1 MSSDTTPRQH
11 LSDARHHAHAP
22 AAGDHGGP
30 PSDEGNTVNRRSW
43 AVLTIAL
50 TAQILVVLDISVTS
64 MAGIPAI
71 SGTARAATPA
81 SHAGLA
87 SGFLMTGHE
96 VGAALGVAVL
106 SAVATSAGSLTSPA
120 GVVAGFSRG
129 FVAAAVIAALVAVVA
144 FVRMPSPRV
153 AGGAPMHMH

>member
-50 TAQILVVLDISVTS
+50 TAQILVVLAISVPS
-64 MAGIPAI
+64 MAGI
-71 SGTARAATPA
+71 PA

-106 SAVATSAGSLTSPA
+106 SAVATSAGSLTTAPGA
-120 GVVAGFSRG
+120 VDGFSRG
-129 FVAAAVIAALVAVVA
+129 FLAAAGLAVVVAVVA
-144 FVRMPSPRV
+144 FTRMPATRAS
-153 AGGAPMHMH
+153 AGAGMHMHH

>member
-1 MSSDTTPRQH
+1 MSSDTASRQH
-11 LSDARHHAHAP
+11 LSDARHHAQAP

-30 PSDEGNTVNRRSW
+30 PSDEGNTVIRRSW

-64 MAGIPAI
+64 MAGIPA
-71 SGTARAATPA
+71 

-106 SAVATSAGSLTSPA
+106 PAVATSAGSLASAT
-120 GVVAGFSRG
+120 GVAAGFSSG
-129 FVAAAVIAALVAVVA
+129 FTTAAAVAVLVAVFA
-144 FVRMPSPRV
+144 YLRMPV
-153 AGGAPMHMH
+153 TKAAAGSGMHLHH

>member
-64 MAGIPAI
+64 MAGIPA
-71 SGTARAATPA
+71 

-106 SAVATSAGSLTSPA
+106 VAVFAYLRMPVTKAAAGS
-120 GVVAGFSRG
+120 G
-129 FVAAAVIAALVAVVA
+129 
-144 FVRMPSPRV
+144 
-153 AGGAPMHMH
+153 MHMHH

>member
-64 MAGIPAI
+64 MAG
-71 SGTARAATPA
+71 TPA

-106 SAVATSAGSLTSPA
+106 SAVANAAGSLTDPS
-120 GVVAGFSRG
+120 GVVDAFSRG
-129 FVAAAVIAALVAVVA
+129 LLVAGVLAVA
-144 FVRMPSPRV
+144 LAVFAWLRLPAAKAAP
-153 AGGAPMHMH
+153 GAAMHMHH

>member
-64 MAGIPAI
+64 MAGIPA
-71 SGTARAATPA
+71 

-106 SAVATSAGSLTSPA
+106 
-120 GVVAGFSRG
+120 VAGFAYPR
-129 FVAAAVIAALVAVVA
+129 VPPTKAAAGARGALHPPPPV
-144 FVRMPSPRV
+144 PPPPRPPRHP
-153 AGGAPMHMH
+153 APPQQQPP